1 MNALGKHLLLELNE
15 CEHSILNDLPF
26 IRETMLVAA
35 RECGATVLGES
46 FHQFSPQGVSG
57 VIIIAESH
65 LTIHT
70 WPEHG
75 YAAADIFTCGTTVQP
90 EIAAEVIIEKLQPKT
105 NAIIHLNRGIININK
120 KTDKIGIKNGN

>member
-1 MNALGKHLLLELNE
+1 LNALGKHLLLELNE

-26 IRETMLVAA
+26 IRETMLIAA

-46 FHQFSPQGVSG
+46 FHQFNPQGVSG

-90 EIAAEVIIEKLQPKT
+90 EIAAEVIIERLKPKT
-105 NAIIHLNRGIININK
+105 NAIIHMNRGIININK
-120 KTDKIGIKNGN
+120 KTEKIGLKNGN

>member
-1 MNALGKHLLLELNE
+1 LKALGKHVLVELYD
-15 CEHSILNDLPF
+15 CDYKLLNDINF
-26 IRETMLVAA
+26 IKEVMLEAA
-35 RECGATVLGES
+35 KKSGATVLGES

-75 YAAADIFTCGTTVQP
+75 YAGADIFTCGTRVKP
-90 EIAAEVIIEKLQPKT
+90 EKAAEVIIARLKPVT
-105 NAIIHLNRGIININK
+105 HSIIKMDRGNICK
-120 KTDKIGIKNGN
+120 QKAKG

>member
-1 MNALGKHLLLELNE
+1 MNALGKHLLVELND
-15 CEHSILNDLPF
+15 CKHAPLNDLEF
-26 IRETMLVAA
+26 IREIMLLAA
-35 RECGATVLGES
+35 RASGATVLGES
-46 FHQFSPQGVSG
+46 FHQFAPQGVSG

-90 EIAAEVIIEKLQPKT
+90 EKGAEVIIQKLKPKSHVV
-105 NAIIHLNRGIININK
+105 ISMNRGVMDTEEK
-120 KTDKIGIKNGN
+120 KTGKK

>member
-1 MNALGKHLLLELNE
+1 LKALGKHVLVELYDCDSKLLNNI
-15 CEHSILNDLPF
+15 SF
-26 IRETMLVAA
+26 IKETMLAA
-35 RECGATVLGES
+35 AKKSGATVLGES

-75 YAAADIFTCGTTVQP
+75 YAGADIFTCGTRVKP
-90 EIAAEVIIEKLQPKT
+90 EKAAEVIIARLKPVTHSIVKMD
-105 NAIIHLNRGIININK
+105 RGNIK
-120 KTDKIGIKNGN
+120 CKQKAKG

>member
-1 MNALGKHLLLELNE
+1 LNALGKHLLLELND
-15 CEHSILNDLPF
+15 CKHTILNDLPF
-26 IRETMLVAA
+26 IRETMLLAA

-105 NAIIHLNRGIININK
+105 NAIIHMNRGIININK
-120 KTDKIGIKNGN
+120 KTEKIGIKNGN

>member
-1 MNALGKHLLLELNE
+1 MKALGKHVLVELYD
-15 CEHSILNDLPF
+15 CDSKRLNDISF
-26 IRETMLVAA
+26 IKETMLAA
-35 RECGATVLGES
+35 AKKSGATVLGES

-75 YAAADIFTCGTTVQP
+75 YAGADIFTCGTRVKP
-90 EIAAEVIIEKLQPKT
+90 EKAAEVIIARLKPRTHSIIKLD
-105 NAIIHLNRGIININK
+105 RGNIDTK
-120 KTDKIGIKNGN
+120 LKAKG

>member
-1 MNALGKHLLLELNE
+1 VELYD
-15 CEHSILNDLPF
+15 CDSKLLNDISF
-26 IRETMLVAA
+26 IKETMLAA
-35 RECGATVLGES
+35 AKKSGATVLGES

-75 YAAADIFTCGTTVQP
+75 YAGADIFTCGTRVKP
-90 EIAAEVIIEKLQPKT
+90 EKAAEVIIARLKPVTHSIVKLD
-105 NAIIHLNRGIININK
+105 RGNIDCK
-120 KTDKIGIKNGN
+120 QKAKG